1 MGKLLGIVVVVVSLA
16 VIAGLALRPGAVIGV
31 SDEALAESI
40 ARAQDA
46 EKPGKCRGPDDARA
60 CTGEGGER
68 LRVTIDGYGCWDA
81 TPDASGGVSG
91 GKGRGKAAGSDAPE
105 AGSAE
110 KLSGCVN
117 ALDYVG

>member
-1 MGKLLGIVVVVVSLA
+1 MGKLLGIVVVLVSLA
-16 VIAGLALRPGAVIGV
+16 VIAGLALRPGTVIGV

-40 ARAQDA
+40 AGAQDA
-46 EKPGKCRGPDDARA
+46 EKPGKCKGPDDARA
-60 CTGEGGER
+60 CTGEGDER

-81 TPDASGGVSG
+81 KPDTSGGAGG
-91 GKGRGKAAGSDAPE
+91 GKGKGKAAGSDAQV

-117 ALDYVG
+117 ALDSVG